1 MKSPRCALRFVLPL
15 IALAVLSGC
24 SNRAAERTE
33 SAAGADGADAPV
45 AAGDS
50 ATIELPGYAPA
61 VVAIGAEGI
70 LERVKTG
77 GNATLVN
84 LWATWCA
91 PCRHEMP
98 ALLKVARAHRDD
110 GLRLMLVSADFD
122 DQIGAVRRFLA
133 THAVDET
140 TFIKTGSD
148 NEFINTLHSE
158 WSGALPATLVVDRH
172 GRLTDF
178 WEGAADEN
186 RFSHAVIAA
195 LTEQP
200 QTEVTK

>member
-1 MKSPRCALRFVLPL
+1 MKSPRCVP
-15 IALAVLSGC
+15 ALALLLITPAALSGC
-24 SNRAAERTE
+24 SNRASERTE
-33 SAAGADGADAPV
+33 SAAVARGADAAP
-45 AAGDS
+45 AATDS
-50 ATIELPGYAPA
+50 ATLELPGYAPA

-77 GNATLVN
+77 SNATLVN

-158 WSGALPATLVVDRH
+158 WSGALPATLVFDRN

-195 LTEQP
+195 LTGKPQP
-200 QTEVTK
+200 EAPK